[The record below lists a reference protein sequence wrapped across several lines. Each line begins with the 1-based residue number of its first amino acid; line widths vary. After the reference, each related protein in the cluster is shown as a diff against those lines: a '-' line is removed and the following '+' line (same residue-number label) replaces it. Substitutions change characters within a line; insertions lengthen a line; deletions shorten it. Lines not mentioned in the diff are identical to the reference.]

1 VSKVGVKVGM
11 VGSGVTG
18 CGVVVGSTARS
29 RGVLVGKG
37 EEVELGM
44 VFDSVAEIRAVGI
57 LLVGA
62 CPQAVRNKIP
72 PSRLIKI
79 CFNVFLPIM
88 VRCFLFALFYHL
100 NERSQ
105 VRVPIFLLSSCLA
118 YYRWSR
124 YDGPLRRPPTR
135 PARMTIPSSPSS
147 QSESASPK
155 IRTQRGSDS
164 QDNANN

>member
-1 VSKVGVKVGM
+1 MIEEFSFGQAARGAGVTMMIVETSNVGVKVGM
-11 VGSGVTG
+11 VGRGVG
-18 CGVVVGSTARS
+18 GRGVMVGSFARS

-62 CPQAVRNKIP
+62 CPHAVRNKIP

-105 VRVPIFLLSSCLA
+105 VRVPIFLLSSVA
-118 YYRWSR
+118 QPGSR
-124 YDGPLRRPPTR
+124 H
-135 PARMTIPSSPSS
+135 MH
-147 QSESASPK
+147 
-155 IRTQRGSDS
+155 
-164 QDNANN
+164 